1 LLRLKRRVVLAY
13 RGHSLL
19 KDKQDELVRRFL
31 PLIEE
36 TWALRKEIGEEL
48 TGLLKRLILVE
59 GLVGKKL
66 FRQAIMVPP
75 GQISLQVSDVRLLNL
90 RLPQYAVQIGGKGLV
105 GYSLVK
111 FPQEL
116 DEVLVSYQKLMVRL
130 IKLAQLEK
138 TIWSV
143 GEEIER
149 TRRRVNALEHI
160 LIPNLLETIKYIE
173 MKLSERERESLV
185 RLMKIKEIIRAH

>member
-1 LLRLKRRVVLAY
+1 
-13 RGHSLL
+13 
-19 KDKQDELVRRFL
+19 
-31 PLIEE
+31 
-36 TWALRKEIGEEL
+36 
-48 TGLLKRLILVE
+48 
-59 GLVGKKL
+59 
-66 FRQAIMVPP
+66 MV
-75 GQISLQVSDVRLLNL
+75 
-90 RLPQYAVQIGGKGLV
+90 K
-105 GYSLVK
+105 
-111 FPQEL
+111 
-116 DEVLVSYQKLMVRL
+116 L

-138 TIWSV
+138 TIRMV